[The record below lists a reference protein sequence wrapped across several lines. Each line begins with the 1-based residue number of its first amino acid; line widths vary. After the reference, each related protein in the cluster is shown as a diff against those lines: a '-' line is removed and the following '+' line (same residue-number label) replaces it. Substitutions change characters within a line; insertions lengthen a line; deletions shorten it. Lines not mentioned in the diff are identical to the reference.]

1 AETRAEY
8 WQKIESNQDALR
20 IWAENCE
27 ENFKHQYLLVEAERA
42 RITDR
47 VLDAENLYEQAIHT
61 AHEHGFVQD
70 EALANEL
77 ASRFYSQ
84 RKLFT
89 SAHAYLK
96 KSRGCYL
103 RWGAHAKVQQLDR
116 QHPHLRREEEE
127 SAAKALDFEL
137 GNLDFL
143 AVVKGSQA
151 ISGEIVLSRL
161 VETLMRT
168 VLENAGAQKGL
179 LILAHGDELTV
190 KARARV
196 IGQKVKVSQEKLP
209 SLESV
214 LAVSMLNY
222 VKRTGEIVIVDDA
235 SEPNLFSPDPY
246 IKANNPISVLC
257 LPLLRQAQ
265 MVGMLYLE
273 NNIIRGAFTKQ
284 RIAVLE
290 LLAAQAAIS
299 LENAAL
305 YLERSRAELALRESE
320 EKYRAIFEDS
330 GTPLVFIEEDKTISI
345 CNTAFERL
353 TGYDRSEVE
362 GRKKWTELVGRAEDL
377 ARMAEYHRLRR
388 IDPQAAPQT
397 YEFQLIDR
405 EGKLKDVVA
414 TVAMMSGT
422 QKSLG
427 ALLDITERKRAVE
440 ALHRNEQKLKAIFD
454 SSFQFIG
461 LLDVDGIL
469 LQANET
475 SLKFA
480 GVQESSVVGL
490 PFWETVW
497 MQHSSTLQE
506 KIRAA
511 VKEAAKGRFV
521 RFEID
526 HYATDG
532 SLHYFDFSLK
542 PMKDDAG
549 KVVLLIPEGRD
560 ITERKQAE
568 EEQARLATAIEQ
580 SAEAVFITDTHF
592 IIRYANPALERMSGF
607 DRNELIGRHIRI
619 LANENHNESP
629 YTEMFDSLT
638 QGSVWS
644 GRLFY
649 LKKSGTSYEAEV
661 TASPVRDKM
670 GTIINYVSIHRDIT
684 REVQLEREL
693 RQAHKMEAI
702 GTLAG
707 GIAHDFNNILSV
719 IQGHTQ
725 LTNLK
730 LPKSSP
736 LQHSLNQV
744 LVSCGRAKDLVSQI
758 LAFCRQSDHA
768 KRPTQLLPLVSEVLQ
783 LLRSTLPATIEI
795 RLDIKIPPE
804 QSVILA
810 DPTQIH
816 QVLMN

>member
-1 AETRAEY
+1 
-8 WQKIESNQDALR
+8 
-20 IWAENCE
+20 
-27 ENFKHQYLLVEAERA
+27 
-42 RITDR
+42 
-47 VLDAENLYEQAIHT
+47 
-61 AHEHGFVQD
+61 
-70 EALANEL
+70 
-77 ASRFYSQ
+77 
-84 RKLFT
+84 
-89 SAHAYLK
+89 
-96 KSRGCYL
+96 
-103 RWGAHAKVQQLDR
+103 
-116 QHPHLRREEEE
+116 
-127 SAAKALDFEL
+127 
-137 GNLDFL
+137 
-143 AVVKGSQA
+143 
-151 ISGEIVLSRL
+151 
-161 VETLMRT
+161 
-168 VLENAGAQKGL
+168 
-179 LILAHGDELTV
+179 
-190 KARARV
+190 
-196 IGQKVKVSQEKLP
+196 
-209 SLESV
+209 
-214 LAVSMLNY
+214 
-222 VKRTGEIVIVDDA
+222 
-235 SEPNLFSPDPY
+235 
-246 IKANNPISVLC
+246 
-257 LPLLRQAQ
+257 
-265 MVGMLYLE
+265 
-273 NNIIRGAFTKQ
+273 
-284 RIAVLE
+284 
-290 LLAAQAAIS
+290 
-299 LENAAL
+299 
-305 YLERSRAELALRESE
+305 
-320 EKYRAIFEDS
+320 
-330 GTPLVFIEEDKTISI
+330 
-345 CNTAFERL
+345 
-353 TGYDRSEVE
+353 
-362 GRKKWTELVGRAEDL
+362 
-377 ARMAEYHRLRR
+377 
-388 IDPQAAPQT
+388 
-397 YEFQLIDR
+397 
-405 EGKLKDVVA
+405 
-414 TVAMMSGT
+414 
-422 QKSLG
+422 
-427 ALLDITERKRAVE
+427 
-440 ALHRNEQKLKAIFD
+440 
-454 SSFQFIG
+454 QFIG

-816 QVLMN
+816 QVLMNLATNAAHSMGSQGGTLEVRLSKEKITSSRTPYQSDLLPGSYVLLSVSDTGHGMDRSTIERIFDPYFTTKGPGGGSGMGLAVTQGIVKGHLGAISVNSEPGMGTQFHVYFPETHEEVAPVPDNKEYLRTGRERILFVDDEEPLMEMGKEILETLGYRVTGSISSRKALEIFRDQPSAFDLVITDMTMPELSGTELATEMMAIQPHLPVILCTGYSELVDARQAQAMGIRQLIMKPWGISEMAAGIRRALEQSQLI